1 MASSSRISDL
11 IVDSRLE
18 VKSFGDYSIQTRH
31 VSTAHSQQRR
41 IREQERGQRTKHLG
55 SGSFGVVW
63 LETCTEGSSSGRVRA
78 VKEIVKGTASV
89 PVVYSREL
97 EAIAK
102 FSQEKVSNFKDTK

>member
-1 MASSSRISDL
+1 MF
-11 IVDSRLE
+11 RLP
-18 VKSFGDYSIQTRH
+18 I
-31 VSTAHSQQRR
+31 HSQQRR
-41 IREQERGQRTKHLG
+41 IREQERWQRTKHLG

-89 PVVYSREL
+89 TVVYSREL